1 MENEDDLPPVRE
13 TDVEDRSFFESLGE
27 LFGATMW
34 IALFIVLAGIIAW
47 LVIHYVL
54 R

>member
-1 MENEDDLPPVRE
+1 MDEDDLPPKRE

-27 LFGATMW
+27 LFGASVW
-34 IALFIVLAGIIAW
+34 IGLFIVLAGGIAW
-47 LVIHYVL
+47 AAIHFL